1 MREAVGGSLLL
12 YIIIPIIILFIV
24 FIGFVMRYASTYR
37 AANYV
42 VTQIENCQGKMD
54 NCGDIDMEGITAT
67 IKSDYGY
74 ITPNVAPNIGGVVT
88 PICISNNK
96 EDGRTGV
103 VYRVELPVEFDL
115 PFFGSIRWM
124 VVKVETKTIQD
135 ATC

>member
-42 VTQIENCQGKMD
+42 VTQLENCQGKMD
-54 NCGDIDMEGITAT
+54 NCGGTDMEGITQV
-67 IKSDYGY
+67 IKKDYGY
-74 ITPNVAPNIGGVVT
+74 ITPDVAPNTGGIVRPV
-88 PICISNNK
+88 CIPNNRD
-96 EDGRTGV
+96 DGRSGV

-124 VVKVETKTIQD
+124 IVKAETKTIQD